1 MKPVKPVL
9 LPLRFIKD
17 SQWGVIGMLLLLAGI
32 AVLGLLVFC
41 ISQII
46 LICSSWG

>member
-1 MKPVKPVL
+1 MVGN
-9 LPLRFIKD
+9 RY
-17 SQWGVIGMLLLLAGI
+17 VIGMLLDVIGMLLVLVGI

-46 LICSSWG
+46 LI